1 MNLLQLVQQATG
13 EMGLVQP
20 TTVVGNTGVDTI
32 QQLALLNAAGM
43 ELVRE
48 NIWQGLDKEY
58 RFTTQSLSTTG
69 TVVNGSPV
77 ITGIPSTTGLDSTYQ
92 LSANGINQDTY
103 ILSVDGPT
111 QVTMTQ
117 NSTAS
122 GVGVT
127 LLFGKTQYPLPSD
140 YDRQIDR
147 THYDKSKR
155 WEMIGPE
162 TPQQWQFLKSA
173 YISTGPRIRYRIL
186 ANKFQI
192 WPIIGTP
199 EYLGYEYISNAWVT
213 SATGVSKTLF
223 SADTDTCMFG
233 DRLMILALK
242 KKYFSVKGFDAGQF
256 SIDYQNELDRAKAD
270 EAGSAT
276 LSMAPRLANV
286 LIGFEQIPDAG
297 YGGVN

>member
-1 MNLLQLVQQATG
+1 MNLLQLVQQATA
-13 EMGLVQP
+13 EMGLTQP
-20 TTVVGNTGVDTI
+20 STVVGNTSVDTI

-43 ELVRE
+43 EIVRE

-58 RFTTQSLSTTG
+58 RFTTQSVTTTG
-69 TVVNGSPV
+69 TVTLGSPV
-77 ITGIPSTTGLDSTYQ
+77 ITGIPSTAGLDSTYQ
-92 LSANGINQDTY
+92 LSANGVNQDTY
-103 ILSVDGPT
+103 ILSVDSAT

-117 NSTAS
+117 PSTAA
-122 GVGVT
+122 GVGVAMV
-127 LLFGKTQYPLPSD
+127 FGKTQYALPSD

-213 SATGVSKTLF
+213 SASGVSKTLF
-223 SADTDTCMFG
+223 SADTDTCMFS

-242 KKYFSVKGFDAGQF
+242 KKYFQVKGFDAGAYTV
-256 SIDYQNELDRAKAD
+256 DYMAELDRAKAD

-276 LSMAPRLANV
+276 LSMAPRLSQV
-286 LIGFEQIPDAG
+286 LIGFDQIPDAG
-297 YGGVN
+297 YGS

>member
-1 MNLLQLVQQATG
+1 MNLLQLVQQATA
-13 EMGLVQP
+13 EMGLTQP
-20 TTVVGNTGVDTI
+20 TSVVGNTSMDTI

-77 ITGIPSTTGLDSTYQ
+77 ITGLASTAGLDTTYQ

-103 ILSVDGPT
+103 VQSVDSAS

-117 NSTAS
+117 PSTAS
-122 GVGVT
+122 GTNVA
-127 LLFGKTQYPLPSD
+127 LIFGKTQYPLPSD

-173 YISTGPRIRYRIL
+173 YISTGPRIRYRIM

-213 SATGVSKTLF
+213 SSSGASKSLF
-223 SADTDTCMFG
+223 SVDTDTCMFG

-242 KKYFSVKGFDAGQF
+242 RKYFAVKGFDAGQF

-276 LSMAPRLANV
+276 LSMAPRLSQV
-286 LIGFEQIPDAG
+286 LIGFDQIPDAN
-297 YGGVN
+297 YGS